1 MVNPRAAPYAGE
13 EPPDMSLLQ
22 DLLTQ
27 DHVVSAE
34 RMEDALRRQRA
45 AGGDLATC
53 LLEVGAVGEDTL
65 AAYCGAVHSLR
76 PAPRADIVEADP
88 AEMARIPTELAV
100 TAGAV
105 ALFVDESDVLQ
116 VAVAAPL
123 DDAMLARLEQAAGR
137 KVSLRVVTP
146 FRLAWAL
153 WRYYGTALD
162 ARTAALAETL
172 YDSDPGPM
180 PLRPSSRRESVV
192 AAPAAEAPT
201 PSQSPGGG
209 RVLRSLA
216 ALLDD
221 EDDDEDEDEVAP
233 HDPHDRPTSEALTPV
248 VRPAAP
254 TMEKPT
260 AEAAEQSAPRSAPP
274 STRPLPKPAGS
285 ADRLR
290 LPGTR
295 EALAAP
301 LVPKFDAPA
310 PTSSLSPAPPAAPV
324 APPAAPEEV
333 LSLPEAEAHLAAAED
348 RDAII
353 AAMLRHAVQDFAY
366 AALFVVRGER
376 AEGLASRGRG
386 ADSAAVR
393 AVPVVLA
400 EGSAARRARDTAQ
413 AVVTRVGADTPE
425 AVLRAALGRDEADEV
440 VLLPVPIQG
449 KSALLLWVDAGPHRP
464 GVLSV
469 RALEAFVGRCGQ
481 AFERL
486 VAARKQGASLA
497 PPRDRR
503 TPAPVRLP
511 SAPTPTPAPSEA
523 PRARPGQPSAEARM
537 AALRAAVLGP
547 GNARRS
553 VPPTGSSAAA
563 SRGARTPL
571 RSAPPR
577 SATPGPTTP
586 RPLTPRPA
594 TPRPGSLG
602 ATPAVPES
610 VGPRMGTLADAE
622 QRVAEVARTG
632 ILTDDT
638 AATLLAMGERAL
650 EAVFRHFPGPHLPVA
665 DRGAARLASADELG
679 PVIRLALRFRAAAV
693 PWLLGVLDR
702 GDAEARLCALAC
714 LAEVAHPSALPAMT
728 SLFLDGDHTTR
739 LAVVDAFKAFLAF
752 PEFESVARTLRT
764 LVRDPRSQAE
774 VRRMAAYALGELR
787 DVAAIPALID
797 ALVDGDAALVTAA
810 QLALVTLSR
819 QDFGPDVD
827 AWRGWWERSGGRHR
841 IEWLMEA
848 LLHAEATLRH
858 AASEELK
865 QVTGQFFGYYFNL
878 PRRERE
884 RAQQR
889 YVAWWRREGAL
900 RFTGKPAP

>member
-123 DDAMLARLEQAAGR
+123 DDAMRARLEQAAGR

-602 ATPAVPES
+602 ATRQCPRASARAWAPSPTPSSGWPRWRARASSPTTPPPPCWPWASARWRPSS
-610 VGPRMGTLADAE
+610 VTSPGRTCPWPIAAPRGSRAPMSSGPSFVSRCGFAPRRCPGSWACS
-622 QRVAEVARTG
+622 
-632 ILTDDT
+632 T
-638 AATLLAMGERAL
+638 AATPRPVCAPSRA
-650 EAVFRHFPGPHLPVA
+650 
-665 DRGAARLASADELG
+665 S
-679 PVIRLALRFRAAAV
+679 
-693 PWLLGVLDR
+693 
-702 GDAEARLCALAC
+702 
-714 LAEVAHPSALPAMT
+714 
-728 SLFLDGDHTTR
+728 
-739 LAVVDAFKAFLAF
+739 
-752 PEFESVARTLRT
+752 
-764 LVRDPRSQAE
+764 PRW
-774 VRRMAAYALGELR
+774 
-787 DVAAIPALID
+787 P
-797 ALVDGDAALVTAA
+797 T
-810 QLALVTLSR
+810 
-819 QDFGPDVD
+819 
-827 AWRGWWERSGGRHR
+827 
-841 IEWLMEA
+841 
-848 LLHAEATLRH
+848 
-858 AASEELK
+858 
-865 QVTGQFFGYYFNL
+865 
-878 PRRERE
+878 PRRCPR
-884 RAQQR
+884 
-889 YVAWWRREGAL
+889 
-900 RFTGKPAP
+900 